1 MPNNIKPGEVSAV
14 LLQQLQNIS
23 TEVQFEEVGTV
34 LTVGDGVARIYGL
47 SKVTENE
54 LIEFDNGVMAVA
66 MNLEED
72 NVGAVILGSS
82 EGIKEGDS
90 VTSARWE
97 ILLTEVVTSKV
108 RSISCPSTAKR
119 PV

>member
-1 MPNNIKPGEVSAV
+1 M
-14 LLQQLQNIS
+14 LLQHSKNIS

-82 EGIKEGDS
+82 EGIKEGDRRETHRS
-90 VTSARWE
+90 CRLHHGQREHARPCHQPAGK
-97 ILLTEVVTSKV
+97 S
-108 RSISCPSTAKR
+108 S
-119 PV
+119 